1 MEKSDTSEYEPTDQ
15 EESEP
20 LHTDDELVETSDED
34 ELISTMRDRI
44 LRKKGQAESSTAAKK
59 RKAKGKAKK
68 DEDEE
73 VDIPKASSAR
83 DFSNKTRTR
92 NSSSKFCEVLN
103 IPYLPYHFTALYNGR
118 LGKL

>member
-44 LRKKGQAESSTAAKK
+44 LKK
-59 RKAKGKAKK
+59 RDKQSQVLLQKK
-68 DEDEE
+68 E
-73 VDIPKASSAR
+73 R
-83 DFSNKTRTR
+83 QKT
-92 NSSSKFCEVLN
+92 
-103 IPYLPYHFTALYNGR
+103 
-118 LGKL
+118 KLRKTKMK